1 MVSWSGHILPVVAT
15 IAMWFFATGL
25 IAWLD
30 NRERATFPRSL
41 AWAGVAGVAGLVAV
55 VASMHTVSLGAV
67 YLSFAGAI
75 LIWAW
80 HEIGFLTG
88 AIAGPRREPCPPD
101 ARGWD
106 RFGHASA
113 AMAWHEIALALTAL
127 VLIALT
133 WSAPNQVGAMVF
145 LLLFVL
151 RLSTKLNIF
160 VGVPNMSTE
169 IIPPHLAYLQSYFGP
184 RRLHPL
190 LVASVIGNVALA
202 TWLGL
207 AALQAAPGSA
217 EAAGASLLF
226 ALAALGALEH
236 LFLALPFRDGA
247 LWKWAIPARGHDTQT
262 F

>member
-1 MVSWSGHILPVVAT
+1 MVSWSGHILPVVVT

-30 NRERATFPRSL
+30 NRERGTFPRSL
-41 AWAGVAGVAGLVAV
+41 AWAGIAGVAGLVAV
-55 VASMHTVSLGAV
+55 IAAMNTVSLGAV

-80 HEIGFLTG
+80 HEIAFLTG
-88 AIAGPRREPCPPD
+88 AVSGPRRGSCPPD
-101 ARGWD
+101 ARGWE
-106 RFGHASA
+106 RFSHASA
-113 AMAWHEIALALTAL
+113 AMAWHEVALVITAL
-127 VLIALT
+127 VLITLT

-145 LLLFVL
+145 ALLFVM
-151 RLSTKLNIF
+151 RLSTKLNIY

-169 IIPPHLAYLQSYFGP
+169 ILPPHLAYLQSYFGP

-190 LVASVIGNVALA
+190 LLVSLVANTALA
-202 TWLGL
+202 LWLGA
-207 AALQAAPGSA
+207 AALSAAPGSA
-217 EAAGASLLF
+217 ESAGASLLF

-247 LWKWAIPARGHDTQT
+247 LWRWAIPARNHDTQQ
-262 F
+262 

>member
-15 IAMWFFATGL
+15 LAVWFLATGL
-25 IAWLD
+25 IAWID
-30 NRERATFPRSL
+30 HRERATFPRSL
-41 AWAGVAGVAGLVAV
+41 ALAGVAGVAGLIAV
-55 VASMHTVSLGAV
+55 VLSMWTVSIGAV

-88 AIAGPRREPCPPD
+88 AVAGPRREPCPPH
-101 ARGWD
+101 AHGWE
-106 RFGHASA
+106 RFSHASA
-113 AMAWHEIALALTAL
+113 VMAWHEIALALTAL

-145 LLLFVL
+145 LLLFVM

-160 VGVPNMSTE
+160 AGVPNMSTD
-169 IIPPHLAYLQSYFGP
+169 IMPPHLAYLQSYFGP

-190 LVASVIGNVALA
+190 LIVSIVVSATLA
-202 TWLGL
+202 VLLGL
-207 AALQAAPGSA
+207 AALEAAPGSA
-217 EAAGASLLF
+217 ESAGASLLF
-226 ALAALGALEH
+226 ALAALAALEH

-247 LWKWAIPARGHDTQT
+247 LWHWAVPAHRRDTQP
-262 F
+262 

>member
-1 MVSWSGHILPVVAT
+1 MVSWSGHIMPVVAT
-15 IAMWFFATGL
+15 VAMWFFATGL
-25 IAWLD
+25 VAWLD
-30 NRERATFPRSL
+30 NRERETFPRSL
-41 AWAGVAGVAGLVAV
+41 ALAGVAGVAGLVAV
-55 VASMHTVSLGAV
+55 VLSMQTVSLGGV

-101 ARGWD
+101 ARGWE
-106 RFGHASA
+106 RFSHASA
-113 AMAWHEIALALTAL
+113 VMAWHEIALALTAL

-145 LLLFVL
+145 LLLFVM

-160 VGVPNMSTE
+160 VGVPNMSTD
-169 IIPPHLAYLQSYFGP
+169 IMPPHLAYLQSYFGP

-190 LVASVIGNVALA
+190 LIASVIASLALA
-202 TWLGL
+202 VWLGA
-207 AALQAAPGSA
+207 AALASAPGSA
-217 EAAGASLLF
+217 QSAGASLLF

-247 LWKWAIPARGHDTQT
+247 LWRWAIPAHRRNTQP
-262 F
+262 

>member
-15 IAMWFFATGL
+15 VAMWFFATGL

-41 AWAGVAGVAGLVAV
+41 AWAGAAGVAGLVAV
-55 VASMHTVSLGAV
+55 IMSMQTVTLGAV

-88 AIAGPRREPCPPD
+88 AVAGPRRDPCPPD
-101 ARGWD
+101 AQGWE

-145 LLLFVL
+145 ALLFVL
-151 RLSTKLNIF
+151 RLSTKLNIY
-160 VGVPNMSTE
+160 VGVPNMSTD
-169 IIPPHLAYLQSYFGP
+169 ILPPHLAYLQSYFGP

-190 LVASVIGNVALA
+190 LAVSLVASIALA
-202 TWLGL
+202 AWLGA
-207 AALQAAPGSA
+207 AALGSPEGSA
-217 EAAGASLLF
+217 QSAGASLLF

-247 LWKWAIPARGHDTQT
+247 LWKWALPARDRDTQPS
-262 F
+262 